1 MPSGALLLYERNS
14 AGVFTMNWLAVGM
27 NPSDLH
33 PAVPF
38 GSITLIVGGIG
49 TPAAPHSLM

>member
-1 MPSGALLLYERNS
+1 MPSGALLLNERNS
-14 AGVFTMNWLAVGM
+14 AGVPTMNWVAVGM

-38 GSITLIVGGIG
+38 GSITLMVGGMG
-49 TPAAPHSLM
+49 TPAPLHSLI